1 MYFVVNVPCI
11 VCTLHCLYLVL
22 SAPCIVCTLHY
33 LYLALYV
40 HCIVCTLY
48 CMYFALSVLCTVC
61 SLYCL
66 YLVLSAPCIV
76 CTLHYLYF
84 ALYVRCIV
92 CTPSSPSPCV
102 LHIAQ
107 SLWSWPVG
115 THCSRYMVQCSVP
128 YIDCTLLLNSITFS
142 IHHSTQYMYEQT
154 EYICRNCGKGCCHYI
169 TTNIWLDIV
178 PDKCPL
184 RQCSALCFLLTL
196 SHSSKVIW
204 GTRLKT
210 AATAAHTISSILPQ
224 TNPKSTAGIAYEFV
238 LEYGRFSMGGV
249 VWHCCANKIW
259 EMNALWL
266 HLRSSKVAPANAPG
280 RISVWQRTE
289 LPFRVLAPAF

>member
-40 HCIVCTLY
+40 
-48 CMYFALSVLCTVC
+48 
-61 SLYCL
+61 
-66 YLVLSAPCIV
+66 P
-76 CTLHYLYF
+76 
-84 ALYVRCIV
+84 CIV

-142 IHHSTQYMYEQT
+142 IHHSTQYMNRLNTFAET
-154 EYICRNCGKGCCHYI
+154 VERAGHYI

-178 PDKCPL
+178 PDKSSKCPL
-184 RQCSALCFLLTL
+184 RQCSALCFLL

-210 AATAAHTISSILPQ
+210 AASAAHHISHLTLSPPYCLKQIPSQQQ
-224 TNPKSTAGIAYEFV
+224 T
-238 LEYGRFSMGGV
+238 
-249 VWHCCANKIW
+249 
-259 EMNALWL
+259 
-266 HLRSSKVAPANAPG
+266 
-280 RISVWQRTE
+280 
-289 LPFRVLAPAF
+289 